1 MTSFLKAILFLIG
14 SGGIAWFSRKSLC
27 APRAHGF
34 YRFFAWECLLAL
46 FLWNAEWWFVDPFS
60 WHQMVAWLLLAVSAF
75 LALHGIYLLRI
86 AGKPDD
92 QRAETP
98 LIGIEKTTQL
108 VTDGAYKYIR
118 HPLYSSLLFLGAGI
132 FFKHPS
138 WLAGG
143 LLAAITVFLVM
154 TARVEEAENC
164 RYFGAAY
171 REYMK
176 GTKMFVPFLF

>member
-1 MTSFLKAILFLIG
+1 MTNVFKAIFFMFA
-14 SGGIAWFSRKSLC
+14 SGGMAWVSRASLRV
-27 APRAHGF
+27 PRSHGF

-46 FLWNAEWWFVDPFS
+46 FLWNVGWWFVEPFS
-60 WHQMVAWLLLAVSAF
+60 WHQMVAWLLLVVSAVM
-75 LALHGIYLLRI
+75 ALQAVYLLRI

-92 QRAETP
+92 RRAEAP

-108 VTDGAYKYIR
+108 VTVGAYKYIR
-118 HPLYSSLLFLGAGI
+118 HPLYGSLLFLGAGI

-143 LLAAITVFLVM
+143 LLAATTVFLVM